1 MMHAASTW
9 STSSF
14 GHAADPLPTEL
25 DALGEHLHQCRRLSG
40 RLFTLQCGGEAVHR
54 FMAARLV
61 TTVVVL
67 ALLIG
72 GAVLAW

>member
-1 MMHAASTW
+1 MMHGASKW

-14 GHAADPLPTEL
+14 GHAADTLPTEL
-25 DALGEHLHQCRRLSG
+25 DALGEHLYQCHRLSG
-40 RLFTLQCGGEAVHR
+40 RLFTLRCSGEALHR

>member
-1 MMHAASTW
+1 MQAESHW

-14 GHAADPLPTEL
+14 GHTAHTLPTEL
-25 DALGEHLHQCRRLSG
+25 NALGEHLHLCRRLSG

-54 FMAARLV
+54 FLAARLV